1 MSSLIICVVF
11 ACPSIRDLRNKRCGN
26 FVTSFK
32 GNRGMRLLE
41 LHSSRAASKHNRML
55 SVLLALALN
64 AGAGAAHAQTT
75 QGELPQS
82 PSGTIR
88 GTVTV
93 LSQQGEPNP
102 LEGIRVELAKSPQD
116 SQPLATLT
124 DAAGHYEFT
133 QSRVGICTLRVNQ
146 QGFKPFAGTISLSAN
161 QTAVVDITLALDT
174 IEEKVEVKEQAASL
188 PTESAS
194 PASTVNNRQLETLPL
209 AQQKFRDALPIV
221 PGVIRTLDGKLSVR
235 GTSENQG
242 MLQVDSAKTV
252 DPVTGSFS
260 IPVPIDAIQT
270 VSVDKTPFG
279 AENGGFSGGLTTI
292 ETTPPPSDWFYKVK
306 DFNVSLRGKNGHFV
320 GISQATP
327 RVSFGGPVGG
337 GKVNFSEVFEYDVRR
352 DPVRGLAWPRNEI
365 KSQGF
370 NSFTRAQAI
379 LSPQH
384 VFNADVNVFPMR
396 TEFANITALVPQTA
410 SSDYN
415 QKGVSAGI
423 SDLRSFRSGA
433 LLRIALRYTRFQSNA
448 HGQGPADML
457 MNPEG
462 WDGNFFNSWNR
473 AANQFEAYPTF
484 QFAPKKWFGRHE
496 LKIGADVT
504 HRSYTGNS
512 QSHPIQLL
520 REDRTLAEEIS
531 FTSNGPL
538 SASATDV
545 EEFVQD
551 RWMVNDHLSIDMGGR
566 LTSETVGRSAAF
578 GPRAGFAYS
587 PRKNQKTVFRAGAG
601 LFYDRVSLLEA
612 DFAHNPERTLSLFD
626 ATGQLTGSPTTYLNA
641 FVGNGVGPLSSRVR
655 SKPGTSP
662 RSFVSNIEVDRQLW
676 GKAVLRVSYIYSQ
689 TRDLFVVNPI
699 PGVFGSAGLLG
710 LFPTGRAN
718 YHEFEATLHFQLV
731 HHADLNVSYIWS
743 RARGD
748 LNTVSSVFLPF
759 EQPVIRPNASGI
771 LPSDVPNRVVSW
783 GVFHLPWSLTV
794 SPVVDLHT
802 GFPYSNVNVL
812 QNYVGLPNGP
822 RFPTFFSA
830 DAQIYR
836 DFHLHLPLVE
846 RGSRHKVRVGLYSI
860 NLTNHGN
867 YREVYSNVTS
877 PFFGRFTGFQ
887 RRVDGFILSFAD

>member
-1 MSSLIICVVF
+1 MLRALLGF
-11 ACPSIRDLRNKRCGN
+11 A
-26 FVTSFK
+26 
-32 GNRGMRLLE
+32 
-41 LHSSRAASKHNRML
+41 L
-55 SVLLALALN
+55 SVALD
-64 AGAGAAHAQTT
+64 GAHAQA
-75 QGELPQS
+75 QELPQS
-82 PSGTIR
+82 LGGTIR
-88 GTVTV
+88 GAVAV
-93 LSQQGEPNP
+93 LNQEGKPNL
-102 LEGIRVELAKSPQD
+102 LENIRVELAKSAED
-116 SQPLATLT
+116 SEPLATVT

-133 QSRVGICTLRVNQ
+133 SVHEGKYTVRVNQ
-146 QGFKPFAGTISLSAN
+146 QGFKSFAETVSLGVN
-161 QTAVVDITLALDT
+161 QTATVDVTLALDT
-174 IEEKVEVKEQAASL
+174 IVEKVEVKEQAGSL
-188 PTESAS
+188 PTESSS
-194 PASTVNNRQLETLPL
+194 PASTVNNTQLETLPL

-235 GTSENQG
+235 GASENQG

-270 VSVDKTPFG
+270 VSVDKTPFS

-327 RVSFGGPVGG
+327 RVSFGGPIGD
-337 GKVNFSEVFEYDVRR
+337 GKLSFSEVFEYDVRR

-370 NSFTRAQAI
+370 NSFTRVQAI

-410 SSDYN
+410 SSDYD

-423 SDLRSFRSGA
+423 SDLYSFHSGA
-433 LLRIALRYTRFQSNA
+433 LLRLAFRYTRFDSNA
-448 HGQGPADML
+448 HGQGAADML
-457 MNPEG
+457 VNPEG
-462 WDGNFFNSWNR
+462 WDGNFFNSWTR
-473 AANQFEAYPTF
+473 TANQFEAYPTF
-484 QFAPKKWFGRHE
+484 QFAPKKWRGRHE
-496 LKIGADVT
+496 LKIGLDVT
-504 HRSYTGNS
+504 HRSYGGDS
-512 QSHPIQLL
+512 LSDPVQLL

-545 EEFVQD
+545 EEFIQD
-551 RWMVNDHLSIDMGGR
+551 RWMVNDRLSVDVGGR
-566 LTSETVGRSAAF
+566 LTSETVGRAAAF
-578 GPRAGFAYS
+578 GPRVGFAYS
-587 PRKNQKTVFRAGAG
+587 PRRNQKTVFRAGAG

-612 DFAHNPERTLSLFD
+612 DFVHNPQRVLSFFD
-626 ATGQLTGSPTTYLNA
+626 ATGKPIGTPTPYFNA
-641 FVGNGVGPLSSRVR
+641 YVGNGAGALASRVQ
-655 SKPGTSP
+655 SGPASSP
-662 RSFVSNIEVDRQLW
+662 RSFVSNIEIDRQLW
-676 GKAVLRVSYIYSQ
+676 SSAVLRVSYVYSQ

-699 PGVFGSAGLLG
+699 PGVFGTAGLLG
-710 LFPTGRAN
+710 LFHNGQAN
-718 YHEFEATLHFQLV
+718 YHEFETTLHFRPFQN
-731 HHADLNVSYIWS
+731 ADLNVSYIWS

-759 EQPVIRPNASGI
+759 QQPVIRPNATGI

-794 SPVVDLHT
+794 SPVVDVHT
-802 GFPYSNVNVL
+802 GFPYSNVDVF
-812 QNYVGLPNGP
+812 QNYAGLPNGS

-830 DAQIYR
+830 DAQVYR
-836 DFHLHLPLVE
+836 DFNLHVPLVE
-846 RGSRHKVRVGLYSI
+846 RGGRHKVRVGLYSI

>member
-1 MSSLIICVVF
+1 
-11 ACPSIRDLRNKRCGN
+11 
-26 FVTSFK
+26 
-32 GNRGMRLLE
+32 MRHLKLHAALE
-41 LHSSRAASKHNRML
+41 ITKHNRLL
-55 SVLLALALN
+55 SVLLPIAL
-64 AGAGAAHAQTT
+64 GAAAGVAHARTT
-75 QGELPQS
+75 QQKQPQI
-82 PSGTIR
+82 PSGTIQ
-88 GTVTV
+88 GVVTV
-93 LSQQGEPNP
+93 LDQQAGPSP
-102 LEGIRVELAKSPQD
+102 LEGIRVELRDSTQD
-116 SQPLATLT
+116 SLPLSTLT
-124 DAAGHYEFT
+124 DSAGHYEFSQLPAGT
-133 QSRVGICTLRVNQ
+133 YTLRVNQ
-146 QGFKPFAGTISLSAN
+146 QGFKPFAEMISLNAN
-161 QTAVVDITLALDT
+161 QSSVADIALALDT
-174 IEEKVEVKEQAASL
+174 VVEKVEVKEQTASL
-188 PTESAS
+188 PTESSS
-194 PASTVNNRQLETLPL
+194 PASTVNNTQLETLPL

-235 GTSENQG
+235 GSSENQG

-270 VSVDKTPFG
+270 VSVDKTPFS

-327 RVSFGGPVGG
+327 RVSFGGPIGE

-370 NSFTRAQAI
+370 NSFTRVQAI

-410 SSDYN
+410 SSDYD
-415 QKGVSAGI
+415 QKGASAGI
-423 SDLRSFRSGA
+423 SDLHSFRSGA
-433 LLRIALRYTRFQSNA
+433 LLRIALRYTRFESNA

-457 MNPEG
+457 VNPEG
-462 WDGNFFNSWNR
+462 WDGNFFSSWTRN
-473 AANQFEAYPTF
+473 ANQFELYPTF
-484 QFAPKKWFGRHE
+484 QFAPKKWLGRHE
-496 LKIGADVT
+496 FKIGLDMT
-504 HRSYTGNS
+504 HRSYDGNS
-512 QSHPIQLL
+512 FSHPIQLL
-520 REDRTLAEEIS
+520 RQDGTLAEEIS
-531 FTSNGPL
+531 FASNGPL
-538 SASATDV
+538 GASATDV

-551 RWMVNDHLSIDMGGR
+551 RWMVNDHVSIDVGGR
-566 LTSETVGRSAAF
+566 LTSETIGRAAAF
-578 GPRAGFAYS
+578 GPRVGFAYS
-587 PRKNQKTVFRAGAG
+587 PGKNQKTVFRGGTG

-612 DFAHNPERTLSLFD
+612 DFVHNPQRTLSFFD
-626 ATGQLTGSPTTYLNA
+626 ETGQPIGSPTPYVNA
-641 FVGNGVGPLSSRVR
+641 LIGNGAGTIPSRVR

-676 GKAVLRVSYIYSQ
+676 TNAIVRVSYIYSQ
-689 TRDLFVVNPI
+689 TRELFVVNPI

-710 LFPTGRAN
+710 LFPSGQAN
-718 YHEFEATLHFQLV
+718 YHEFEATLHFQPV
-731 HHADLNVSYIWS
+731 HFADLNVSYIWS

-748 LNTVSSVFLPF
+748 LNTVSSIFLPF
-759 EQPVIRPNASGI
+759 EQPVIRPNVSGI
-771 LPSDVPNRVVSW
+771 LPSDVPHRVVSW
-783 GVFHLPWSLTV
+783 GVVHLPWSLTM
-794 SPVVDLHT
+794 SPVVDVHT
-802 GFPYSNVNVL
+802 GFPYSDVDVL
-812 QNYVGLPNGP
+812 QNYAGVPNGP

-846 RGSRHKVRVGLYSI
+846 RGGRHKVRVGLYSI

-867 YREVYSNVTS
+867 FREVYSNVTS
-877 PFFGRFTGFQ
+877 PLFGRFTGFQ

>member
-1 MSSLIICVVF
+1 MRHLKLHAAPEITK
-11 ACPSIRDLRNKRCGN
+11 RN
-26 FVTSFK
+26 
-32 GNRGMRLLE
+32 RLLG
-41 LHSSRAASKHNRML
+41 
-55 SVLLALALN
+55 VLLPIAL
-64 AGAGAAHAQTT
+64 GAATGVAHARTT
-75 QGELPQS
+75 QREQPQI
-82 PSGTIR
+82 PSGTIH
-88 GTVTV
+88 GVVTV
-93 LSQQGEPNP
+93 LDQQAGPSP
-102 LEGIRVELAKSPQD
+102 LEGIRVELRNSAQD
-116 SQPLATLT
+116 SLPLATLT
-124 DAAGHYEFT
+124 DSVGHYEFT
-133 QSRVGICTLRVNQ
+133 QLPAGTYTLRVNQ
-146 QGFKPFAGTISLSAN
+146 QGFKLFAEMISLNAN
-161 QTAVVDITLALDT
+161 QSSMADITLALDT
-174 IEEKVEVKEQAASL
+174 VVEKVEVKEQAASL
-188 PTESAS
+188 PTESSS
-194 PASTVNNRQLETLPL
+194 PAATINNTQLETLPL

-235 GTSENQG
+235 GSSENQG

-260 IPVPIDAIQT
+260 IPVPVDAIQT
-270 VSVDKTPFG
+270 VSVDKTPFS

-327 RVSFGGPVGG
+327 RVSFGGPIGE

-370 NSFTRAQAI
+370 NSFTRVQAI

-423 SDLRSFRSGA
+423 SDLHSFRSGA
-433 LLRIALRYTRFQSNA
+433 LLKIALRYTRFQSNA
-448 HGQGPADML
+448 RGQGPADML
-457 MNPEG
+457 VNPEG
-462 WDGNFFNSWNR
+462 WEGNFFNSWNR

-484 QFAPKKWFGRHE
+484 QFAPQKWLGRHE

-520 REDRTLAEEIS
+520 RQDGALAEEIS

-538 SASATDV
+538 NASATDV
-545 EEFVQD
+545 EEFIQD
-551 RWMVNDHLSIDMGGR
+551 RWMVNDHLSIDVGGR
-566 LTSETVGRSAAF
+566 LTSETVGRAAAF

-587 PRKNQKTVFRAGAG
+587 PGKNQKTVFRAGAG

-612 DFAHNPERTLSLFD
+612 DFVHNPQRTLGFFD
-626 ATGQLTGSPTTYLNA
+626 ATGKLIGTPTSYYNA
-641 FVGNGVGPLSSRVR
+641 YIGNGAGPLASRVL
-655 SKPGTSP
+655 SGPDSSP

-676 GKAVLRVSYIYSQ
+676 ANAVVRVSYIYSR

-710 LFPTGRAN
+710 LFHTGQAN
-718 YHEFEATLHFQLV
+718 YHEFETTLHFRPV
-731 HHADLNVSYIWS
+731 KNADLNVSYIWS

-759 EQPVIRPNASGI
+759 EQPVIRPNVSGI

-846 RGSRHKVRVGLYSI
+846 RGGRHKVRVGLYSI

-867 YREVYSNVTS
+867 FREVYSNVTS